1 MAAHSH
7 AHHHHRDGSHGHSH
21 GHSGGGHA
29 RAPAKNRWLYVSL
42 ALTLS
47 FAVVEALGGWW
58 AGSLA
63 LLGDA
68 GHMFSD
74 SMALGLSAFAAWIA
88 RRPPS
93 LRHSYGFA
101 RAEIVAALVNGLLM
115 LLVVAGIAFEAL
127 QRFKTP
133 APVAGKTVMLIA
145 AGGLAVNILVFALLM
160 RGGASLNVRAALV
173 HVVGDMLG
181 SLAALVAG
189 AAIFF
194 TGWTPIDPLLSLFI
208 CLLIVYSTYHLL
220 REAINILMEGVPFNL
235 SLELVGHSMAAI
247 DGVAS
252 IHDLHVWALASG
264 KFALSAHVVL
274 NDVAH
279 WPLVLS
285 RLRTMLHER
294 FTIDHVTLQPELA
307 APPPLPYTDVIP
319 IHPHLTRDDHRH

>member
-7 AHHHHRDGSHGHSH
+7 AHHHHREHGHAH
-21 GHSGGGHA
+21 GHGNGHA
-29 RAPAKNRWLYVSL
+29 HPPARNRWLYVSL

-47 FAVVEALGGWW
+47 FAIVEAIGGWW

-74 SMALGLSAFAAWIA
+74 SMALGLSAFAAWVA

-127 QRFKTP
+127 QRFHAP

-145 AGGLAVNILVFALLM
+145 AGGLAVNILVFALLS
-160 RGGASLNVRAALV
+160 RGEASLNVRAALV

-189 AAIFF
+189 AAIYF
-194 TGWTPIDPLLSLFI
+194 TGWTPIDPLLSLLI

-235 SLELVGHSMAAI
+235 SLELVGQGMAATQ
-247 DGVAS
+247 GVAS
-252 IHDLHVWALASG
+252 IHDLHVWTLASG
-264 KFALSAHVVL
+264 RFALSAHVVL
-274 NDVAH
+274 NDVAQ
-279 WPLVLS
+279 WPLVLN
-285 RLRTMLHER
+285 RLRALLHER
-294 FTIDHVTLQPELA
+294 FAIDHVTLQPEPLS
-307 APPPLPYTDVIP
+307 PPPSPYTAVIP
-319 IHPHLTRDDHRH
+319 IRPHAPSGGHER

>member
-7 AHHHHRDGSHGHSH
+7 AHHHHDHGPGHGHAH
-21 GHSGGGHA
+21 
-29 RAPAKNRWLYVSL
+29 APAKGRWLYVSL
-42 ALTLS
+42 ALTLG
-47 FAVVEALGGWW
+47 FAIIEAVGGWW

-127 QRFKTP
+127 QRFQAP
-133 APVAGKTVMLIA
+133 APVAGKAVMLIA
-145 AGGLAVNILVFALLM
+145 AGGLAVNVLVFALLT
-160 RGGASLNVRAALV
+160 RGEASLNVRAALV

-181 SLAALVAG
+181 SLAALIAG
-189 AAIFF
+189 AAIYF
-194 TGWTPIDPLLSLFI
+194 TGWTPIDPLLSILI
-208 CLLIVYSTYHLL
+208 CVLILYSTYHLL

-235 SLELVGHSMAAI
+235 SLELVGRSMAGTE
-247 DGVAS
+247 GVAS
-252 IHDLHVWALASG
+252 IHDLHVWTLASG
-264 KFALSAHVVL
+264 KLALSAHVVL
-274 NDVAH
+274 NDVAQ
-279 WPLVLS
+279 WPLVLN
-285 RLRTMLHER
+285 RLRALLHER
-294 FTIDHVTLQPELA
+294 FAIDHVTLQPELA
-307 APPPLPYTDVIP
+307 VPPPSPYTDIIP
-319 IHPHLTRDDHRH
+319 IHPHVTRDGHRH

>member
-7 AHHHHRDGSHGHSH
+7 AHHHHDHGPGHGHAH
-21 GHSGGGHA
+21 
-29 RAPAKNRWLYVSL
+29 APAKGRWLYVSL
-42 ALTLS
+42 ALTLG
-47 FAVVEALGGWW
+47 FALVEAVGGWW

-127 QRFKTP
+127 QRFQTP

-145 AGGLAVNILVFALLM
+145 AGGLAVNVLVFALLT
-160 RGGASLNVRAALV
+160 RGEASLNVRAALV

-189 AAIFF
+189 AAIYF
-194 TGWTPIDPLLSLFI
+194 TGWTPIDPLLSILI
-208 CLLIVYSTYHLL
+208 CVLILYSTYHLL

-235 SLELVGHSMAAI
+235 SLELVGRSMAGTE
-247 DGVAS
+247 GVAS
-252 IHDLHVWALASG
+252 IHDLHVWTLASG

-274 NDVAH
+274 NDVAQ
-279 WPLVLS
+279 WPLVLN
-285 RLRTMLHER
+285 RLRALLHER
-294 FTIDHVTLQPELA
+294 FAIDHVTLQPELA
-307 APPPLPYTDVIP
+307 VPPPSPYTDIIP
-319 IHPHLTRDDHRH
+319 IHPHVTHEGHRH